1 MAGDRIKLVV
11 KERESSGTRSSRR
24 LRREGFVPG
33 VLYGGRGKPRA
44 FCVQERELHRV
55 LSGEHGL
62 HAILDVVL
70 EGQETPHHAVLKDY
84 QLDPR
89 RSTLIHVDFHEI
101 RLDQPIQTQVVVELV
116 GTSEGATRGGVLQLV
131 LREVT
136 VEALPTA
143 IPDRFELDVTELW
156 IGDSSSVADLQVPED
171 ATVIDD
177 PDTVV
182 ATVLAPR
189 LEVEEEAAEEEGEVS
204 EEEAAAA
211 PDAAAEEGAEAEGG
225 PGTVPG

>member
-11 KERESSGTRSSRR
+11 KARETSGTRSSRR
-24 LRREGFVPG
+24 LRREGLVPG

-55 LSGEHGL
+55 LSGAHGL

-101 RLDQPIQTQVVVELV
+101 RLDQPIQAQVVVELV

-143 IPDRFELDVTELW
+143 MPDRFELDVTELG
-156 IGDSSSVADLQVPED
+156 IGDSARVADLQVPED

-189 LEVEEEAAEEEGEVS
+189 LEVEEEAAEEEVS

-211 PDAAAEEGAEAEGG
+211 PEAAAEEGAEAEGG